1 VSRRLGCCCVSDGGC
16 MQVFEAAGHT
26 CGRLSGLVGLT
37 MSSVAGDRMS
47 LMLSS
52 LTSFSCAS
60 SSICGGVSPARCN
73 AQVRALPRCGRCC
86 RCHCCRRAT
95 GRRWPDT
102 GWAAQGG
109 PRCLRTWANPLAC
122 IHADGGGGGRQ
133 HMGCRTYLRRR
144 AQMGPASWAS
154 PCRG

>member
-1 VSRRLGCCCVSDGGC
+1 

-73 AQVRALPRCGRCC
+73 AQCGPYLGVVGV
-86 RCHCCRRAT
+86 AGAIAVD
-95 GRRWPDT
+95 GRRV
-102 GWAAQGG
+102 
-109 PRCLRTWANPLAC
+109 
-122 IHADGGGGGRQ
+122 DGGRIRAGRRKVVGGV
-133 HMGCRTYLRRR
+133 
-144 AQMGPASWAS
+144 
-154 PCRG
+154 